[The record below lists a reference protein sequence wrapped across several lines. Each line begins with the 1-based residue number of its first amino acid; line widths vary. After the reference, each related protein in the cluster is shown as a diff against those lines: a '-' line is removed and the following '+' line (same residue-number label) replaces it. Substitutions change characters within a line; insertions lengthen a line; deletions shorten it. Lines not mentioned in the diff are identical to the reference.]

1 MLIDEIFRELAEKI
15 IAVMQDNIRN
25 KPIKRR
31 TESKG
36 QFESVVNASGDLAN
50 SLTYQI
56 DGYTLN
62 ILANEYWRS
71 VVYGQEPGE
80 IPEVGKI
87 AEWMQNKGVKG
98 SPQRIAMNIGYY
110 GNSIFQEF
118 NGEDSGLFAEAVD
131 ASIFEEFQQKLALE
145 IISGITQ
152 QAA

>member
-1 MLIDEIFRELAEKI
+1 MLIDDIFKELAEKI

-31 TESKG
+31 TPSRG
-36 QFESVVNASGDLAN
+36 QFESVVDASGDLAN

-71 VVYGQEPGE
+71 VVYGKEPGE
-80 IPEVGKI
+80 IPDVAKI
-87 AEWMQNKGVKG
+87 AEWMQNKSVTGNP
-98 SPQRIAMNIGYY
+98 SSIAMNIGLF

-118 NGEDSGLFAEAVD
+118 NGEDSGLFSEAVD